1 MKRQIVVIGLGRFGI
16 SLASTLSFVGH
27 DVLAIERDEDTVQKV
42 ASQVTHAVQADATDE
57 SVLKELGITNFEIA
71 IVAIGSE
78 IESSVLSTILLKK
91 LELKRV
97 IARANNNLHGSILEK
112 IGADSV
118 VYPEHE
124 MGVRIAHRVSLVDIS
139 DYMTVVPGYG
149 IAKLRALPAMVDKSL
164 AQIGFGQGGKYDIA
178 TLLLQREKEVI
189 VNPGQREI
197 IKANDN
203 IIVSGSDEKLAKML
217 AEVEETKKDD

>member
-1 MKRQIVVIGLGRFGI
+1 MKRQIAVVGLGRFGI

-27 DVLAIERDEDTVQKV
+27 DVLALERDEDIVQRV

-57 SVLKELGITNFEIA
+57 SVLKELGISNFEIA

-91 LELKRV
+91 LGLKRV
-97 IARANNNLHGSILEK
+97 IARANDNLHGSILEK

-124 MGVRIAHRVSLVDIS
+124 MGIRIAHRVSLVDIS

-149 IAKLRALPAMVDKSL
+149 IAKLRALPGMVDKSL
-164 AQIGFGQGGKYDIA
+164 AEIGFGQGGKWDIA

-189 VNPGQREI
+189 VNPGQREVI
-197 IKANDN
+197 QANDN
-203 IIVSGSDEKLAKML
+203 IIVSGSDEKLARML
-217 AEVEETKKDD
+217 AEVEESKKEK